1 MAETTD
7 TEPKNAEE
15 PAATAAQDPAA
26 PKLPPRVAHWCSML
40 LDLSRRNRLLNF
52 KDGAG
57 AVRLA
62 FDAPEFLEDAIAE
75 DKVYRL
81 LETPEKGPRIA
92 ALFPDETPSGSLRS
106 PAPPAGEPAP
116 SLRGLQPEAGGGVI
130 QHSAFSIQHSNPD
143 PDLENAREFLRK
155 ECAGGRLYAL
165 AGATGNAYKRLLGL
179 YRAARNDLEEGG
191 TCTLF
196 LALGV
201 LKWKD
206 GKGDSAPVY
215 RAPLVLYPAELK
227 RLPGKEGF
235 SLRRTDEDPAAN
247 VTLLEMLRRE
257 QRIEVPGADPMPE
270 DEHGVDLAKIFEGYR
285 AAVAPLAEWSVEP
298 EVWVGRFS
306 FNKFL
311 MWRDLSSRLDDL
323 AKSPVVAHLLAG
335 GGAFD
340 DGVAAV
346 EPGQVDALSD
356 ESWPPCPVAAD
367 SSQLSAVMAAVRGRN
382 FVLHGPPGT
391 GKSQTIT
398 NLIACCMAAGKTVL
412 FVAEKR
418 AALEVVQ
425 RRLRK
430 IGLAPFC
437 LELHSNKAGKA
448 EVLRQFKESLDY
460 GGTQPPEA
468 WDATLAELR
477 AARRSLDGTV
487 AALHRRH
494 PCGLTPYL
502 AFSHLL
508 ASAADAARFADAVPE
523 LPDAPLSEGAWPA
536 ATALAETL
544 AAAARDVP
552 DELFEPFG
560 PIGATEWTPAWADA
574 LAAAAKPLPPLA
586 RALCRAAAAE
596 PLGEAPWAELEAKLL
611 ARERGLAG
619 RAAFAAAWPGL
630 DEEKAAGLD
639 AAALRAAWDDL
650 PNRFRLARPFK
661 RRSIRKALLS
671 ASAAGAP
678 KTKLPLDGVPGL
690 LDALDA
696 LRAARTD
703 AAAFEGADAG
713 AVEGLVHAWEAYR
726 PAADAFRN
734 ASGEEGIHHSS
745 FIIHHSSPAALLA
758 AAETVLN
765 LAAER
770 KPGLREWCRFRAACV
785 ACAEAGVAPLA
796 QAVESGALAPDDAP
810 AALRLRYCERFARAS
825 LDSDAALRDFFGSGQ
840 DALVEAF
847 GRLDS
852 QIAGLSRDMVLA
864 HLTLGLVRAKKD
876 RALSSEL
883 SMLNHEVEKKTRQKP
898 PRLLLEAMPGL
909 LPVLKPCLLMSPLS
923 VAQYLPPGQNAFDVV
938 VFDEAS
944 QLTVWDA
951 IGVLA
956 RGRQAVVVG
965 DPKQL
970 PPTNFFQKGQDART
984 GDDEPDAGQ
993 EEIRDLDSI
1002 LDECK
1007 AAGVPEQA
1015 LLWHYRSRHES
1026 LIAFSNERYYQG
1038 RLYTFPSAAAS
1049 RKGLGVRRVKVD
1061 GVYDRSRTRTNRKE
1075 AETVVAAVVERLLDP
1090 AFADKTCGVVTFS
1103 MAQQGLIED
1112 LLDEEQAKHPEIQRF
1127 FDPALP
1133 EPFFVKNLENVQGDE
1148 RDAIYFSIGY
1158 APDEKGCFAMNFG
1171 PLNRPG
1177 GERRLNVAVTRAK
1190 EEVVVFTSIEST
1202 QIDLSRTA
1210 ALGAAHLREF
1220 LSYAERAEAS
1230 AGSAGAGGAGES
1242 PDRLGEFENEVAEFL
1257 RCHGYEVD
1265 ERVGRSAYRVDL
1277 GVRSQPDDGSYAIAV
1292 ECDGAAYRDASSA
1305 RDRDTSRRGVLQG
1318 LGWRVARCWCL
1329 EWWFDRE
1336 RAEAKLLAEV
1346 EAAVRGL
1353 PPPETGRMVASSDG
1367 RMVASSDHTTMRPS
1381 DQETTPPG
1389 ASAPG
1394 EGAALAAALQAAKDA
1409 PDENQRV
1416 YEAGEAVRDYAKAP
1430 GNFNERV
1437 GLPFIRQQVLRIVNA
1452 EGPITEELLAA
1463 RVFDEW
1469 GIRQATAPKL
1479 TVLRKGIPDTL
1490 PVTTHQRR
1498 KVYWPVGEDPSA
1510 WHWYRVPG
1518 DDPRTKRTFAQIPF
1532 EEWAAALEASR
1543 RTLGASAEPDALL
1556 RDALA
1561 RLGLP
1566 PRITAEARPTL
1577 EAALKA
1583 ARKAV

>member
-7 TEPKNAEE
+7 TEPKNA
-15 PAATAAQDPAA
+15 ADTAAGTDPATPPQEAAA

-62 FDAPEFLEDAIAE
+62 FDAPEFLEDAVAE
-75 DKVYRL
+75 DKVYRIV
-81 LETPEKGPRIA
+81 EVPEKGPRIA
-92 ALFPDETPSGSLRS
+92 ALFADAAK
-106 PAPPAGEPAP
+106 PAVAPADD
-116 SLRGLQPEAGGGVI
+116 PEAA
-130 QHSAFSIQHSNPD
+130 Q
-143 PDLENAREFLRK
+143 AREFLSK

-165 AGATGNAYKRLLGL
+165 AGESGNAYKRLLGL

-201 LKWKD
+201 LRWKD
-206 GKGDSAPVY
+206 GKGGSAPVY
-215 RAPLVLYPAELK
+215 RAPLVLYPVELK

-235 SLRRTDEDPAAN
+235 SLRRTDEDPAPN

-257 QRIEVPGADPMPE
+257 QRVEVPGADPMPE
-270 DEHGVDLAKIFEGYR
+270 DEHGVDLAKVLASYR

-298 EVWVGRFS
+298 EVWIGRFS

-323 AKSPVVAHLLAG
+323 ARSPIVAHLLAG

-346 EPGQVDALSD
+346 DPSQVDALSD
-356 ESWPPCPVAAD
+356 AAWPPCPVAAD

-460 GGTQPPEA
+460 GGTEPPEA
-468 WDATLAELR
+468 WDATLADLR
-477 AARRSLDGTV
+477 ATRRSLDGAV
-487 AALHRRH
+487 AALHRAH
-494 PCGLTPYL
+494 PCGLTPYR
-502 AFSHLL
+502 AFSYLMAH
-508 ASAADAARFADAVPE
+508 AGDAPEGAPE
-523 LPDAPLSEGAWPA
+523 LPDAPLSEGAYEA
-536 ATALAETL
+536 SAALAGTL

-552 DELFEPFG
+552 DELYESFG
-560 PIGATEWTPAWADA
+560 PIGATEWTPAWAEA
-574 LAAAAKPLPPLA
+574 LAAAARPLPPLA
-586 RALCRAAAAE
+586 RALCRAAA
-596 PLGEAPWAELEAKLL
+596 PLGEEWDATEAKLL
-611 ARERGLAG
+611 AREQGLAG
-619 RAAFAAAWPGL
+619 RAAFAADWPGL
-630 DEEKAAGLD
+630 DEEKAAALD
-639 AAALRAAWDDL
+639 AASLRAAWDDL
-650 PNRFRLARPFK
+650 PNRFFLARPFK
-661 RRSIRKALLS
+661 RGAIRRELLS
-671 ASAAGAP
+671 ASAAGTP
-678 KTKLPLDGVPGL
+678 KPKLRAADVPAL

-696 LRAARTD
+696 LRSARAD
-703 AAAFEGADAG
+703 AAAFGAADPG
-713 AVEGLVHAWEAYR
+713 VVEGVVHAWEAYR
-726 PAADAFRN
+726 PAAEAFRK
-734 ASGEEGIHHSS
+734 AAGETPSGSLRSPAPPAGEPPAGDIQHSAFS
-745 FIIHHSSPAALLA
+745 IQHSSPSSLLA
-758 AAETVLN
+758 AAEKVLE
-765 LAAER
+765 LAAAR
-770 KPGLREWCRFRAACV
+770 RPGLREWCRFRAATV
-785 ACAEAGVAPLA
+785 ACAEAGLAPLA
-796 QAVESGALAPDDAP
+796 EAVESGALPADA
-810 AALRLRYCERFARAS
+810 AVASLRVRYCERFTRAA
-825 LDSDAALRDFFGSGQ
+825 LDADATLRDFFGGAQ
-840 DALVEAF
+840 DAAVEAF
-847 GRLDS
+847 AKLDAK
-852 QIAGLSRDMVLA
+852 IAGLSRDMVLA
-864 HLTLGLVRAKKD
+864 HLTLAKVKATKD
-876 RALSSEL
+876 RALSAEL
-883 SMLNHEVEKKTRQKP
+883 SMLNHEVAKKTRQKP

-923 VAQYLPPGQNAFDVV
+923 VAQYLPAGQSAFDVV

-956 RGRQAVVVG
+956 RGKQAVVVG

-970 PPTNFFQKGQDART
+970 PPTNFFQKGQDAR
-984 GDDEPDAGQ
+984 GAEDEEPDAGQ
-993 EEIRDLDSI
+993 EEIQDLDSI

-1026 LIAFSNERYYQG
+1026 LIAFSNERYYEG
-1038 RLYTFPSAAAS
+1038 RLYTFPSAAAA

-1061 GVYDRSRTRTNRKE
+1061 GVYDRSRTRTNRRE

-1112 LLDEEQAKHPEIQRF
+1112 LLDEEQARHPEIQRF

-1148 RDAIYFSIGY
+1148 RDAIFFSIGY
-1158 APDEKGCFAMNFG
+1158 APDEKGYFAMNFG

-1220 LSYAERAEAS
+1220 LSYAERADLAQ
-1230 AGSAGAGGAGES
+1230 GGASRPGEPNAGPGS
-1242 PDRLGEFENEVAEFL
+1242 GLGDFENEVAEVL
-1257 RCHGYEVD
+1257 RCHGYAVD
-1265 ERVGRSAYRVDL
+1265 ERVGRSGYRIDL
-1277 GVRSQPDDGSYAIAV
+1277 AVRAQPDDGSYAIAV
-1292 ECDGAAYRDASSA
+1292 ECDGDAYRSASSA
-1305 RDRDTSRRGVLQG
+1305 RDRDVSRRSVLEG

-1346 EAAVRGL
+1346 DAAVRGL
-1353 PPPETGRMVASSDG
+1353 PPPETGSQVPPSTVSTSS
-1367 RMVASSDHTTMRPS
+1367 TPS
-1381 DQETTPPG
+1381 TVSTPLPP

-1394 EGAALAAALQAAKDA
+1394 EGAALAAALREAKDA
-1409 PDENQRV
+1409 PDENERV
-1416 YEAGEAVRDYAKAP
+1416 YEAGEANRDYAKAQ
-1430 GNFNERV
+1430 GNFNANF
-1437 GLPFIRQQVLRIVNA
+1437 GLVYIREQVLRIVNA
-1452 EGPITEELLAA
+1452 EGPITEDLLAA

-1469 GIRQATAPKL
+1469 GIKQATAPKL
-1479 TVLRKGIPDTL
+1479 AVLRKGIPDTL

-1498 KVYWPVGEDPSA
+1498 KVYWPVGEDPAA
-1510 WHWYRVPG
+1510 WHWYRVPT
-1518 DDPRTKRTFAQIPF
+1518 DDPRTRRTFAQIPF

-1543 RTLGASAEPDALL
+1543 RALGPSAEPDALL

>member
-15 PAATAAQDPAA
+15 PAAAAPQDPAA

-62 FDAPEFLEDAIAE
+62 FDAPEFLEDAVAE
-75 DKVYRL
+75 DKVYRIV
-81 LETPEKGPRIA
+81 EPPEKGPKIA
-92 ALFPDETPSGSLRS
+92 ALFLDAAA
-106 PAPPAGEPAP
+106 PAPAAPADD
-116 SLRGLQPEAGGGVI
+116 PEAA
-130 QHSAFSIQHSNPD
+130 Q
-143 PDLENAREFLRK
+143 AREFLAK

-165 AGATGNAYKRLLGL
+165 SGATGGAYKRLLGL

-215 RAPLVLYPAELK
+215 RAPLVLYPVELK

-235 SLRRTDEDPAAN
+235 SLRRTDEDPAPN

-257 QRIEVPGADPMPE
+257 QRVEVPGADPMPE
-270 DEHGVDLAKIFEGYR
+270 DEHGVDLAKIFASYR

-311 MWRDLSSRLDDL
+311 MWRDLSTRLDDL
-323 AKSPVVAHLLAG
+323 TKSPVVAHLLAG

-356 ESWPPCPVAAD
+356 AAWPPCPVAAD

-448 EVLRQFKESLDY
+448 EVLRQFKEALDY
-460 GGTQPPEA
+460 GGTEPPET
-468 WDATLAELR
+468 WDATLADLR
-477 AARRSLDGTV
+477 ATRRALDGAV
-487 AALHRRH
+487 AALHRAH
-494 PCGLTPYL
+494 PCGLTPYR
-502 AFSHLL
+502 AFSHLM
-508 ASAADAARFADAVPE
+508 AHAADAGEGAPE
-523 LPDAPLSEGAWPA
+523 LPDAPLSEGAYPA
-536 ATALAETL
+536 SAALAESL

-552 DELFEPFG
+552 PELFDALG
-560 PIGATEWTPAWADA
+560 PVGATEWTPAWSES

-586 RALCRAAAAE
+586 RALCRAVA
-596 PLGEAPWAELEAKLL
+596 PLEEEWSSTEAKLL

-619 RAAFAAAWPGL
+619 RAAFARDWPGF
-630 DEEKAAGLD
+630 DEEKAAALD
-639 AAALRAAWDDL
+639 IAALRSEWDDL
-650 PNRFRLARPFK
+650 PNKFCLARPFK
-661 RRSIRKALLS
+661 RRAIRKAAL
-671 ASAAGAP
+671 AAAAAGGP
-678 KTKLPLDGVPGL
+678 KPKLRAADLPALF
-690 LDALDA
+690 DALDA
-696 LRAARTD
+696 LRAARAD
-703 AAAFEGADAG
+703 AAAFGDADSG
-713 AVEGLVHAWEAYR
+713 VVEGVVHAWESFR
-726 PAADAFRN
+726 PAAEAFRK
-734 ASGEEGIHHSS
+734 AAGTPEGAVAPS
-745 FIIHHSSPAALLA
+745 ALLLC
-758 AAETVLN
+758 AETILN

-770 KPGLREWCRFRAACV
+770 KPGLREWCRFRAATS
-785 ACAEAGVAPLA
+785 ACAEAGLAPLA
-796 QAVESGALAPDDAP
+796 AAVESGALAADAAV
-810 AALRLRYCERFARAS
+810 AALRVRYCERFTRAA
-825 LDSDAALRDFFGSGQ
+825 LDADATLRDFFGGAQ
-840 DALVEAF
+840 DAAVEAF
-847 GRLDS
+847 GKLDAK
-852 QIAGLSRDMVLA
+852 IAGLSRDMVLA
-864 HLTLGLVRAKKD
+864 HLTLAKVKATKD
-876 RALSSEL
+876 RALASEL
-883 SMLNHEVEKKTRQKP
+883 SLLNHEVAKKTRQKP
-898 PRLLLEAMPGL
+898 PRLLLEALPGL

-923 VAQYLPPGQNAFDVV
+923 VAQYLPAGQSAFDVV

-956 RGRQAVVVG
+956 RGKQAVVVG

-970 PPTNFFQKGQDART
+970 PPTNFFQKGQDSRGAE
-984 GDDEPDAGQ
+984 DEEPDAGQ
-993 EEIRDLDSI
+993 EEIQDLDSI

-1026 LIAFSNERYYQG
+1026 LIAFSNERYYDG
-1038 RLYTFPSAAAS
+1038 RLYTFPSAAAA

-1148 RDAIYFSIGY
+1148 RDAIFFSIGY
-1158 APDEKGCFAMNFG
+1158 APDEKGYFAMNFG

-1220 LSYAERAEAS
+1220 LSYAERADLAEGGAS
-1230 AGSAGAGGAGES
+1230 RPGEPNRSAGAG
-1242 PDRLGEFENEVAEFL
+1242 LGDFENEVAEVL
-1257 RCHGYEVD
+1257 RCHGYAVD
-1265 ERVGRSAYRVDL
+1265 ERVGRSGYRVDL
-1277 GVRSQPDDGSYAIAV
+1277 AVRAQPDDGSYAIAV
-1292 ECDGAAYRDASSA
+1292 ECDGDAYRSASSA
-1305 RDRDTSRRGVLQG
+1305 RDRDVSRRSVLEG

-1336 RAEAKLLAEV
+1336 RAESKLLAEV
-1346 EAAVRGL
+1346 SAAVRGE
-1353 PPPETGRMVASSDG
+1353 PPPDVESVKCKGKSEAQAADNFTLSTSNSS
-1367 RMVASSDHTTMRPS
+1367 TPS
-1381 DQETTPPG
+1381 PG

-1394 EGAALAAALQAAKDA
+1394 EGAALAAAIRAAKDA
-1409 PDENQRV
+1409 PDENERV
-1416 YEAGEAVRDYAKAP
+1416 YEAGEPNRGYAKAQ
-1430 GNFNERV
+1430 GNFNATF
-1437 GLPFIRQQVLRIVNA
+1437 GLVYVREQVLRIVNA
-1452 EGPITEELLAA
+1452 EGPITEDLLAA

-1469 GIRQATAPKL
+1469 GIKQATAPKL
-1479 TVLRKGIPDTL
+1479 AVLHKGIPDTL

-1510 WHWYRVPG
+1510 WHWYRVPT

-1532 EEWAAALEASR
+1532 EEWAAALEAGR
-1543 RTLGASAEPDALL
+1543 RALGASAEPDALL
-1556 RDALA
+1556 RDALV

-1583 ARKAV
+1583 AKKA